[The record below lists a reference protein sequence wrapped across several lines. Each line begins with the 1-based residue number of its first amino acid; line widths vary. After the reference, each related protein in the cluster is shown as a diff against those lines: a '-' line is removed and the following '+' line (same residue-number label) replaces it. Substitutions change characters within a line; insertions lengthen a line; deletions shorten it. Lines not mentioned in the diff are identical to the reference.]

1 MSCASI
7 VENMVIYKE
16 TVPKPKAPE
25 LKTASALTLRNT
37 IHCSGKVNEQFLEA
51 MVFLNLRQKEGLRF
65 PGSISKMAK
74 AATGFRNADP
84 KERFKAGKRP

>member
-1 MSCASI
+1 MPCASI

-25 LKTASALTLRNT
+25 LKMASALTLRNT
-37 IHCSGKVNEQFLEA
+37 IRCSGKVNEQFLGA
-51 MVFLNLRQKEGLRF
+51 TVFLNLRQKEGLLF
-65 PGSISKMAK
+65 PGSISKTAK

-84 KERFKAGKRP
+84 K